1 MSAGTSRTMNEQF
14 TKIQPNPWHNLYSAR
29 ARHFRA
35 SEIRTLFS
43 VVSRPEVVSLAGGMP
58 NIHDLPLQELANHAR
73 MLIAEHGEQ
82 AMQYGHGQG
91 WEPLREAI
99 VKVMRVEGAHANP
112 ENIVVTTGS
121 QQAIDLITQLF
132 VDPRDVILVE
142 APSYVGALGVFSAYQ
157 ADVVHVPIDDKG
169 LVPELLAATI
179 DRVREAGRE
188 IKFLYTIPNF
198 HNPGGISLSMERRP
212 KIVEICRQKG
222 VLIVEDN
229 PYGLLGF
236 EGKLWAPL
244 FSLNPEGIVYL
255 GSFSKIFAPGFRVGW
270 ACVPTL
276 MREKMVVAAE
286 SAILSPSM
294 VGQMAIEAY
303 LSKFDWLDQIAQF
316 RSMYKSRRDATLE
329 ALEEYMP
336 DCSWTVPTGGF
347 YTWVTLPEGVDSKK
361 IFPAAI
367 EALVAY
373 TPGSA
378 FYADGKGGKHLRL
391 SYCYPTEERIR
402 EGVRRLSTV
411 VNAETARI
419 HG

>member
-1 MSAGTSRTMNEQF
+1 MNEQF

>member
-1 MSAGTSRTMNEQF
+1 MNEQF

-58 NIHDLPLQELANHAR
+58 NIHDLPLQDLADHAR

>member
-1 MSAGTSRTMNEQF
+1 MNEQF
-14 TKIQPNPWHNLYSAR
+14 TKIQPNPWHHLYSAR

-58 NIHDLPLQELANHAR
+58 NIHDLPLQELADHAR

-316 RSMYKSRRDATLE
+316 RSMYKSRRDATLK

-378 FYADGKGGKHLRL
+378 FYADGKGGKYLRL